1 LAKPPACID
10 KGAVL
15 VLHHQAYY
23 IATDVAHKAVPDVF
37 PGVEMQTGMVVIM
50 VKTSCSVSDYLHSQ

>member
-1 LAKPPACID
+1 LAKPPACIG

-37 PGVEMQTGMVVIM
+37 PGAEM
-50 VKTSCSVSDYLHSQ
+50 